1 MDRMRTKWSEGPEG
15 VSTTAGVPLHR
26 QLFLVLHDEI
36 SRGTLQPGDPLP
48 TEQSLCAQFG
58 VSRITVRRALGD
70 LADEGLVER
79 RQGVGS
85 FVRQGVPI
93 TQRPVGSY
101 LEGLHKTQF
110 ETDVEVVELGP
121 QTAAPAV
128 VDQVLGPGEK
138 LHVVRLRRERRTR
151 EPLMIT
157 EAWLPMALAGRI
169 TARALR
175 KSALYE
181 LLSLEGV
188 ALDRIDNELT
198 AELASPATARLL
210 DVPLSSAL
218 IRVNRL
224 AYADGQ
230 PHHIL
235 TVILTPTRSRVL
247 ISHGT
252 SDPQGAVTI
261 AHDIRGQ

>member
-1 MDRMRTKWSEGPEG
+1 
-15 VSTTAGVPLHR
+15 
-26 QLFLVLHDEI
+26 
-36 SRGTLQPGDPLP
+36 
-48 TEQSLCAQFG
+48 
-58 VSRITVRRALGD
+58 
-70 LADEGLVER
+70 
-79 RQGVGS
+79 
-85 FVRQGVPI
+85 
-93 TQRPVGSY
+93 
-101 LEGLHKTQF
+101 
-110 ETDVEVVELGP
+110 
-121 QTAAPAV
+121 
-128 VDQVLGPGEK
+128 
-138 LHVVRLRRERRTR
+138 
-151 EPLMIT
+151 MIT

-230 PHHIL
+230 PHHFL